1 MRFAGRASG
10 RITPSP
16 KGSAARAAGAAESE
30 GGSEVP
36 LSAGAPLLDV
46 SPDFEGLGAFAEL
59 LVHVCVSPGL
69 RGGRQQLTRPQ
80 GSGVQ
85 ERGSNAA
92 KLCESALCV
101 VTSSLSPGA
110 LGSCQMPSKA

>member
-59 LVHVCVSPGL
+59 SVHVCVSPGL
-69 RGGRQQLTRPQ
+69 RGGRQQLTRPH
-80 GSGVQ
+80 GCG
-85 ERGSNAA
+85 EDRESNAA
-92 KLCESALCV
+92 KSCKSALCV